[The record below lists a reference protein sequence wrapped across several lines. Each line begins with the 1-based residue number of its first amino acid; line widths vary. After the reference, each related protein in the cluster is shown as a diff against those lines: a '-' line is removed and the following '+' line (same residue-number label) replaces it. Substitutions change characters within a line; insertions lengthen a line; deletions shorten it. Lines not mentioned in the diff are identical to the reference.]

1 VVALAGGLRAKDRD
15 AEALSLLTQAERTLK
30 GDHERF
36 TLRLEQLK
44 VLANDPAWT
53 PESGRAQISALFRV
67 TTRDR
72 DTLKNLQ
79 TWLQAQAAGKQAA
92 RWTTI
97 LRTEARAGT
106 DRPLAALALSAF
118 MKHLPADA
126 HRDFI
131 AAWQKAEE
139 KDRQCIEFSAEAM
152 LAGGRADWAWD
163 ACEIV
168 AGIPTLR
175 EQGRKLPLSVR
186 VAHALNDEAAVSELF
201 TETLRLS
208 FPGGAQTI
216 EWARALEETGHAG
229 LARELLDA
237 ALKRLEGTTS
247 LQAELYAA
255 YARFLIRQREFE
267 AAEAFLL
274 RMSWAMPAESAK
286 LVFELYQSWGKLAH
300 IEQELTKFRLPGAVR
315 KEVLFLTRQTLPTT
329 MLQP

>member
-1 VVALAGGLRAKDRD
+1 
-15 AEALSLLTQAERTLK
+15 
-30 GDHERF
+30 
-36 TLRLEQLK
+36 
-44 VLANDPAWT
+44 
-53 PESGRAQISALFRV
+53 
-67 TTRDR
+67 
-72 DTLKNLQ
+72 
-79 TWLQAQAAGKQAA
+79 
-92 RWTTI
+92 
-97 LRTEARAGT
+97 
-106 DRPLAALALSAF
+106 
-118 MKHLPADA
+118 
-126 HRDFI
+126 
-131 AAWQKAEE
+131 
-139 KDRQCIEFSAEAM
+139 M